1 MDKWFDKQK
10 TIREKKEYKDIV
22 VLTIIIYTIN
32 WESLKINNLMKDKI
46 LHRMPL
52 IVSVF
57 KLIHQGYNSNHKINR
72 FKYKKW

>member
-32 WESLKINNLMKDKI
+32 WESLKINNLMKGKR
-46 LHRMPL
+46 LHRIPL
-52 IVSVF
+52 IVNF
-57 KLIHQGYNSNHKINR
+57 
-72 FKYKKW
+72 